1 MARESTIDFVK
12 TLLAVCLTA
21 VLFAAC
27 TAEKPSAETAAATP
41 APVATDSSATA
52 PLNDNQAASTW
63 SVQVKVDAHGTSTL
77 NYVGAE
83 SGDWMP
89 IRFRNDSEAGKKILA
104 ACGNDDLC
112 EFTGV
117 IEYVDEVPPD
127 GASAVSQ
134 LIRVDS
140 AKRVSSEQ

>member
-1 MARESTIDFVK
+1 MK
-12 TLLAVCLTA
+12 TLLFACLIFT
-21 VLFAAC
+21 AC
-27 TAEKPSAETAAATP
+27 TAEKPATGTVAASDSAAP
-41 APVATDSSATA
+41 APATATTA
-52 PLNDNQAASTW
+52 PLKENQTAGTW
-63 SVQVKVDAHGTSTL
+63 PVQVKVDAHGTSTL

-117 IEYVDEVPPD
+117 IEYLDEVPPD

-140 AKRVSSEQ
+140 AKRLPPAS

>member
-12 TLLAVCLTA
+12 TLLFACLIFTA
-21 VLFAAC
+21 C
-27 TAEKPSAETAAATP
+27 GAEKPATETVAATESAAP
-41 APVATDSSATA
+41 APATTTTA
-52 PLNDNQAASTW
+52 PLKENETASTW

-117 IEYVDEVPPD
+117 IEYLDEVPPD

-140 AKRVSSEQ
+140 AKRLPPES